1 MMENIWIVELSLTG
15 NIHVFLKELKFL
27 LNTEIYLGDLIA
39 VDMEIGP
46 LGVYVTSCQ
55 FLIHFNNLS
64 PFEV

>member
-27 LNTEIYLGDLIA
+27 LNTEIYFGDLIA
-39 VDMEIGP
+39 VDMKIGP
-46 LGVYVTSCQ
+46 LGLYVTSCQ

-64 PFEV
+64 PFKV